1 MTLAVTL
8 QGFILLLP
16 LIGFSI
22 LAFWRIHPVL
32 FMITAG
38 IAIMT
43 GLYIPDILTGVT
55 STPLSL
61 SIGLLVVMYAFVCV
75 SMAYRTLFTRGGDN
89 GTES

>member
-8 QGFILLLP
+8 QGFVLLLP

-43 GLYIPDILTGVT
+43 GLYIPDILTGGTTV
-55 STPLSL
+55 LSM
-61 SIGLLVVMYAFVCV
+61 SVGLVIVVYAFVCV
-75 SMAYRTLFTRGGDN
+75 SFAYITMFKVNRD
-89 GTES
+89 EE